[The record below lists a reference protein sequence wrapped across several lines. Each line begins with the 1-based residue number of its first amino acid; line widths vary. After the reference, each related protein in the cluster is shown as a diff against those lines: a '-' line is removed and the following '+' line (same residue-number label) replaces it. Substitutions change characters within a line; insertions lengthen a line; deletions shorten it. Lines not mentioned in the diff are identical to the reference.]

1 MKHILNTKMM
11 AVAAL
16 LFAAVTLSAK
26 EMVVEIKNFDSKRGT
41 FTLNTYGE
49 KPAGSSVDFYNDF
62 GATSGNTYNQ
72 IPGQKE
78 ATLDLW
84 GWEGC
89 TIDSITFGMR
99 SNKNEGRVQAKVD
112 IYKGTKATSVYDS
125 GIKEFNNEG
134 WYGNWV
140 RFSNNVTVDIT
151 KEMTTK
157 REIVEDEY
165 VTITITGGDKAGM
178 SVYLDRLTIY
188 YTPAAGVETEKP
200 LPYKFTKLG
209 KTDVLADGDICIL
222 INGSNNGAC
231 EVDTSET
238 NPYLGVTAVGN
249 LSEVYVPENNSL
261 GYAELLF
268 FEMKKKD
275 DAWQMIDQF
284 GDTLGCKGTTHM
296 TKNSGVTTWNI
307 SFGKYV
313 GAPHT
318 IASTNEKYGSIQ
330 YNYEAQPQ
338 RFSNYASS
346 QGAVYLCR
354 RGEQQKEV
362 AATAFAITDVREMTT
377 CTDTVIVRHQ
387 FTPTTTT
394 DQRVIW
400 KSLNPEVATVRD
412 GIVRPV
418 AKGTAKIVAIS
429 RANAALSDTCVIT
442 VEECTV
448 ESVMIMDEKGKE
460 RVVSLG
466 IYECADEL
474 TTLTAAI
481 NPSNAPINGVVWESS
496 NDSVVT
502 VVDGVLTP
510 VAAGTAD
517 VIVRTLDGDKTD
529 TCYVTILPCEIE
541 DIEYK
546 YPETDKEFTLKDCGG
561 LVDGKG
567 ERFQIYVTVMPEFLT
582 VSEDDFICKSSDES
596 VATVYF
602 SVGEITQSICATVHA
617 IAPGTATITI
627 ASAKDESIKVE
638 SKVTVVSCETALGEV
653 ELNAIYAENGTIY
666 ADGDMRIFTV
676 TGIDV
681 TELNG
686 QLSGIYVVRL
696 GGNSY
701 KISVK

>member
-49 KPAGSSVDFYNDF
+49 KPVFSHVDFYNDF

-112 IYKGTKATSVYDS
+112 IYKDKKATSVYNS
-125 GIKEFNNEG
+125 GIKEFGSDG

-151 KEMTTK
+151 KAMTTK
-157 REIVEDEY
+157 REIAEDEC
-165 VTITITGGDKAGM
+165 VTITVSGGDKAGM

-209 KTDVLADGDICIL
+209 KNDELADGDICIL
-222 INGSNNGAC
+222 ISGSNYGAC
-231 EVDTSET
+231 EVDTT
-238 NPYLGVTAVGN
+238 IANPYLGITAVGN

-296 TKNSGVTTWNI
+296 TLNSGVTTWNI
-307 SFGKYV
+307 SFGKYAT
-313 GAPHT
+313 APHT
-318 IASTNEKYGSIQ
+318 IASTNTKYGSIQ
-330 YNYEAQPQ
+330 YNSSDP
-338 RFSNYASS
+338 RFTNYPSE

-354 RGEQQKEV
+354 RGEQKEEI
-362 AATAFAITDVREMTT
+362 AATAFAVTDAREMTT

-429 RANAALSDTCVIT
+429 RANAALTDTCVIT
-442 VEECTV
+442 VEDCTV
-448 ESVMIMDEKGKE
+448 ESVTIMDEKGKASVANVE
-460 RVVSLG
+460 M
-466 IYECADEL
+466 YECDDKSI
-474 TTLTAAI
+474 TLTAAVD
-481 NPSNAPINGVVWESS
+481 PSNAPISGVVWESS

-502 VVDGVLTP
+502 VVDGKVTP
-510 VAAGTAD
+510 VKAGTAE

-541 DIEYK
+541 EIEYK
-546 YPETDKEFTLKDCGG
+546 YPDTDKEFTLKDCGG

-567 ERFQIYVTVMPEFLT
+567 ERFQIYVTVEPEILT
-582 VSEDDFICKSSDES
+582 VSESDFVCKSSDES
-596 VATVYF
+596 VAKVYF

-666 ADGDMRIFTV
+666 ADGDIRIFTI

-701 KISVK
+701 KVSVK